1 MTSVDSLTVIVAV
14 AVSCFVALVGWPLGS
29 REMRRG
35 QPETL
40 QSARR
45 LDATR
50 TIIAILA
57 AVAAVLAPVVAVLWV
72 VVALNLTL
80 GRRENVPF
88 STYAMFS
95 RPDRTAWS
103 LRFEDRDGELV
114 PIGRLGLAP
123 HTMRKRFTT
132 ELRTARRQGVRD
144 VDAARRRAAAPL
156 ADLVEKHRPPAGP
169 LATSG
174 ITIVLVEY
182 SLASEGLVTVETPI
196 METSP
201 Q

>member
-1 MTSVDSLTVIVAV
+1 MTSLDSLTVIVAV
-14 AVSCFVALVGWPLGS
+14 AVSCVVALVGWPLGS
-29 REMRRG
+29 RERRRG
-35 QPETL
+35 QPEIL
-40 QSARR
+40 QSKRR

-50 TIIAILA
+50 TIIAICA
-57 AVAAVLAPVVAVLWV
+57 AVAAVLAPLVAVLWV

-95 RPDRTAWS
+95 RPDRTAWT
-103 LRFEDRDGELV
+103 LRFEDRDGQLV
-114 PIGRLGLAP
+114 PIGKLGLAP

-132 ELRTARRQGVRD
+132 ELRTAHRQGIRD

-156 ADLVEKHRPPAGP
+156 AALVEQHRPPAGP
-169 LATSG
+169 LASSG

-182 SLASEGLVTVETPI
+182 SLASDGLVTVATPI

-201 Q
+201 R

>member
-1 MTSVDSLTVIVAV
+1 MTSLDSLTVIIAV
-14 AVSCFVALVGWPLGS
+14 AVSCVVALLGWPLGS
-29 REMRRG
+29 RERRQG
-35 QPETL
+35 RAEIR
-40 QSARR
+40 QSKRR
-45 LDATR
+45 LDVTR
-50 TIIAILA
+50 TVIAICA
-57 AVAAVLAPVVAVLWV
+57 AVAAVLAPELAVLWG

-95 RPDRTAWS
+95 RPERTAWA
-103 LRFEDRDGELV
+103 LRFEDCDGRLV
-114 PIGRLGLAP
+114 PIGTLGLAP

-132 ELRTARRQGVRD
+132 ELRAARQQGIRD

-156 ADLVEKHRPPAGP
+156 AALVEQHRPPAGP

-182 SLASEGLVTVETPI
+182 SMASEGLVTVETPI
-196 METSP
+196 VETSP